1 MPFRTVTGTDHIDT
15 RRQISAAFRRRLD
28 RFLQFGHATHHP
40 FDVPDPTH
48 DLAMLMMTTNT
59 ASIAAVSP
67 QLVLAGMACGMP
79 VTHRVMVQ
87 YGLTPQVVLNPS
99 MVATNS
105 TSIVAKSTW
114 SV

>member
-1 MPFRTVTGTDHIDT
+1 MPFRTVTGTDHTDT
-15 RRQISAAFRRRLD
+15 RRQITVAFGVGLTA
-28 RFLQFGHATHHP
+28 FLQFGHATHHP

-48 DLAMLMMTTNT
+48 DLAKLMMTTNT